1 MTTLAYTRF
10 GGPAAIR
17 EQLTTEQFPHLPCGE
32 FHPGRL
38 LRTGPASQRPADSDL
53 RQVLIKHSGE
63 PGREGPNEFL

>member
-17 EQLTTEQFPHLPCGE
+17 KQLTTEQFPHLPCGE

-38 LRTGPASQRPADSDL
+38 LRPGSGVSETADLDV
-53 RQVLIKHSGE
+53 RQVLIKRFGE
-63 PGREGPNEFL
+63 QGRP